1 MIIKKL
7 VSQLRSAKGNCNTYT
22 RSNCHS
28 LESEYQSLLEA
39 NSSLLKQALG
49 SQADIDDILARSQTA
64 KESLL
69 KHAKL
74 LKAASSK

>member
-1 MIIKKL
+1 MIIKKI
-7 VSQLRSAKGNCNTYT
+7 VNQLKSANGNLRISTK
-22 RSNCHS
+22 SNYHS